1 MRQGGCD
8 VESKNYL
15 TALSKTKCTDP
26 NGNVFD
32 GIWRSYEGVVL
43 HSLVTSFGL
52 DFLVHDQQG
61 GDVDSIRSVRSAGFK
76 SEEHRAAYEA
86 REAYDTKTYHTHSH
100 YLEIAQSARKS
111 FHETGAMQAD
121 AYVPG
126 NTVAYSRA
134 SAFGKEHRAKRGSRD
149 L

>member
-86 REAYDTKTYHTHSH
+86 REAYDTKAYHTHTTEVDRAIADADNVREQMKE
-100 YLEIAQSARKS
+100 EIAA
-111 FHETGAMQAD
+111 
-121 AYVPG
+121 
-126 NTVAYSRA
+126 
-134 SAFGKEHRAKRGSRD
+134 
-149 L
+149 